1 MKFSQRL
8 FLLLFLLSFLHSS
21 FAQAGV
27 SMNLP
32 VESPSP
38 EMHKETMSHQHHSK
52 HDCCDESTENMA
64 VHICQFCGDDCQCL
78 NDCHV
83 SSASIVLIGTNIQ
96 HHPFQPERLIQL
108 TDSPLFSVD
117 GSLEK
122 RPPRFA

>member
-8 FLLLFLLSFLHSS
+8 FLLFFLSSFLHHS

-27 SMNLP
+27 DLNFP
-32 VESPSP
+32 VDSQLQ
-38 EMHKETMSHQHHSK
+38 EMQKDKMSHQHHAA
-52 HDCCDESTENMA
+52 HDCCEESTEKMA
-64 VHICQFCGDDCQCL
+64 IHICQFCGDDCQCL

-83 SSASIVLIGTNIQ
+83 SSASIALIGASIRR
-96 HHPFQPERLIQL
+96 HPFQPERLIQL

-117 GSLEK
+117 ASLEK